1 VPITSNNAW
10 PPIQCST
17 TETAQ
22 PEPLSEPAP
31 KCHVDRP
38 AGVRTPLSAN
48 PGLRVLAWTYRFWK
62 RRPVRPLPFRSLLS
76 QLAPMEGSHLHH
88 VSGKEG
94 ACQPSQSL
102 ALSRFAEAFFTGF
115 HHALPTEN
123 GQRYDVRTLSA
134 QGTIS
139 LAIRKTI
146 PAPHHCPQRFLSS
159 TWAKCLADLFIVAAL
174 RGSSR
179 RSLGPRAVSN
189 SETLAVHRI
198 CPALT
203 HLVAHFLA
211 RLFAPGL
218 TKRPTNFAAHAPSR
232 VQ

>member
-1 VPITSNNAW
+1 MRQWKAVTFIMFRVKRVP
-10 PPIQCST
+10 
-17 TETAQ
+17 
-22 PEPLSEPAP
+22 
-31 KCHVDRP
+31 
-38 AGVRTPLSAN
+38 AN
-48 PGLRVLAWTYRFWK
+48 PAN
-62 RRPVRPLPFRSLLS
+62 RSHS
-76 QLAPMEGSHLHH
+76 DG
-88 VSGKEG
+88 
-94 ACQPSQSL
+94 
-102 ALSRFAEAFFTGF
+102 FAQTFFTGF

-123 GQRYDVRTLSA
+123 GQRHNVRTLSA

-146 PAPHHCPQRFLSS
+146 PAPQHWPQRFLSS
-159 TWAKCLADLFIVAAL
+159 TWAKGLADLFIVAAL

-218 TKRPTNFAAHAPSR
+218 AKRPTNFAAHAPSR
-232 VQ
+232 IQRLRLNRGAFYDLLNCRKCHKCRNIREAARTLATRNSLFRPFGQCWSAI